1 MKYLIILLTLLTI
14 SLTAQN
20 KKNYNKE
27 AIKNQTGEWMD
38 KLSSTPEMREAM
50 LVMILDKAKGDDKEI
65 AKLGKTILGYP
76 VMNSAIAAM
85 SKGKRVDYIN
95 AEPRG
100 VMGDSAKSNK
110 MLDLKSIPMHQNK

>member
-110 MLDLKSIPMHQNK
+110 MLGLKSIPMHQNK